1 MKYETVIGL
10 EIHAQL
16 LTESKIF
23 CSCSTKFGNEPN
35 SNICPVCTGQPGV
48 LPVLNKKVIEFAIK
62 TAVAVNCKIAPYS
75 IFARKHYF
83 YPDLPKDFQIS
94 QYELPLATNGQ
105 VEINVNGK
113 TKRIRI
119 HRIHLEEDAGK
130 LVHAGSDRIQ
140 GATHSLVDFNRTGV
154 PLMEIVSEPDISSPE
169 EARAYVQEIAAI
181 LKSLGVCDAKMEEG
195 SLRCDAN
202 LSIRPIGQKEL
213 GTKTEIKNMNS
224 TKALKDALAIEVE
237 RQTAVLESGERI
249 TQETRHYNEK
259 TGKTISLRSK
269 EEAHD
274 YRYFPEPDLVPV
286 EVSRDW
292 IEELKKGIKE
302 LPADKIARYVKEYGL
317 KTEDAETIIA
327 SPGISEFFEEAVK
340 LCNKPKEV
348 AKWLVGDITAY
359 LNANKIEIG
368 NSKLEIG
375 NLVEML
381 ELIDKGTI
389 SGKIAKDVIVRMLE
403 TGKPAGE
410 LVKESGATQ
419 ISNED
424 EIVKIIQEVIK
435 NNEKSVTDYKSGKK
449 NAIGFL
455 VGQVMKASKGRANP
469 GLVNKLLTKALS

>member
-1 MKYETVIGL
+1 MKYEIVIGL

-62 TAVAVNCKIAPYS
+62 TAIAVNCKIAPYS

-83 YPDLPKDFQIS
+83 YPDLPKDFQVS

-105 VEINVNGK
+105 VEIKVNGK
-113 TKRIRI
+113 TKSIRI

-181 LKSLGVCDAKMEEG
+181 LKSLGVCNAKMEEG

-202 LSIRPIGQKEL
+202 LSIRPVGQKEL

-224 TKALKDALAIEVE
+224 TKALKDALTIEVE
-237 RQTAVLESGERI
+237 RQAAVLESGERI

-292 IEELKKGIKE
+292 IEEIKKTIGE
-302 LPADKIARYVKEYGL
+302 LPAERTKKYEEEY
-317 KTEDAETIIA
+317 K
-327 SPGISEFFEEAVK
+327 
-340 LCNKPKEV
+340 
-348 AKWLVGDITAY
+348 
-359 LNANKIEIG
+359 
-368 NSKLEIG
+368 
-375 NLVEML
+375 
-381 ELIDKGTI
+381 
-389 SGKIAKDVIVRMLE
+389 
-403 TGKPAGE
+403 
-410 LVKESGATQ
+410 
-419 ISNED
+419 ISNELSSYLSANFPGTVEKLYELDPLNIIDNVNLLSGPIAAEMSAAGTTLQQSSFTPEKLAKLTKLVKAEKISMSAAKSIAPALLTSKKDPGEIIKEKGLAQVSD
-424 EIVKIIQEVIK
+424 ETELIKIIQEVIK

-455 VGQVMKASKGRANP
+455 VGQVMKASNGRANP
-469 GLVNKLLTKALS
+469 GLVNKLLQKELS